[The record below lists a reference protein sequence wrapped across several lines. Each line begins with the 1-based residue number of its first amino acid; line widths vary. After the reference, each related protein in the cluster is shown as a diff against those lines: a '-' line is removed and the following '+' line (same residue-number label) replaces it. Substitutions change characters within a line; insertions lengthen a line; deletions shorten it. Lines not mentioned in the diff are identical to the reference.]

1 MIKKIFA
8 PGNDSALVSFSL
20 LVLRLWLGL
29 AMFFIHGLDK
39 LNNFNHYAAMFPNP
53 IGIGVKPGLVLVTLA
68 ETLGALLLVL
78 GLLSRLGALMLAIDM
93 GVAFFLVHK
102 MAVGM
107 AAHSGELA
115 FIYLA
120 GFVALLLAGPGRFS
134 VDKALF
140 GKGK

>member
-8 PGNDSALVSFSL
+8 PGNESALASFSL

-29 AMFFIHGLDK
+29 TMFFVHGLDK
-39 LNNFNHYAAMFPNP
+39 LNNFNHYAATFPNP
-53 IGIGVKPGLVLVTLA
+53 IGIGVKPGLVLVTIA
-68 ETLGALLLVL
+68 ETVGALLLLL

-102 MAVGM
+102 MAFTG
-107 AAHSGELA
+107 SRPGELA

-120 GFVALLLAGPGRFS
+120 GFVTLFLVGPGRFS
-134 VDKALF
+134 IDKALF
-140 GKGK
+140 GKG

>member
-8 PGNDSALVSFSL
+8 PGSDSTLTSFSL

-29 AMFFIHGLDK
+29 SMFFIHGLDK
-39 LNNFNHYAAMFPNP
+39 LNHFNTYAAMFPNP
-53 IGIGVKPGLVLVTLA
+53 IGIGVKPGLALVIIA
-68 ETLGALLLVL
+68 ETAGALLLAV
-78 GLLSRLGALMLAIDM
+78 GLLARLGALMLAIDM
-93 GVAFFLVHK
+93 AVAFFMVHK

-115 FIYLA
+115 FIFLA
-120 GFVALLLAGPGRFS
+120 GYVTLLLAGPGTFS
-134 VDKALF
+134 VDKVLF

>member
-1 MIKKIFA
+1 MIKKILA
-8 PGNDSALVSFSL
+8 PGDESALVSFSL

-29 AMFFIHGLDK
+29 TMFFVHGMDK

-53 IGIGVKPGLVLVTLA
+53 IGIGVKPGLVLVLIA
-68 ETLGALLLVL
+68 ETAGAILLAV
-78 GLLSRLGALMLAIDM
+78 GLLSRLGALMLAVDM

-102 MAVGM
+102 MAFGGD
-107 AAHSGELA
+107 HPGELA

-120 GFVALLLAGPGRFS
+120 GFVTLFLAGPGKIS
-134 VDKALF
+134 MDKALF